1 MKVGAAPSKGFLPSL
16 KVRME
21 QAIYVFSPFC
31 ARKYNSLFFQYIAK
45 EEALASRRGGPC
57 RGMPPACGAPGSGHG
72 VHMRRL
78 ARRLGRPRWEGPAP
92 SSPWEEGRT
101 AKEGLFIRQGIPK
114 ASAAF
119 PCGGK
124 VGRFFPPGCP
134 AEEHVLR
141 QSPGPC
147 RGGPPY
153 GGNAASRKHVPG
165 FPRGVPLREWPL
177 RGYAPQEARRP
188 VMGLPPG
195 SGVPL
200 HEGSP
205 AKARVMEG
213 VPPLGGMRRRDG
225 ALPGMWEG
233 PGGMFRPG
241 RWADRHRAPGSR
253 RCAGRARWS
262 PWGSNPCA
270 PDQ

>member
-1 MKVGAAPSKGFLPSL
+1 
-16 KVRME
+16 ME

-45 EEALASRRGGPC
+45 EEALAARRGGPC